1 MISKLLLIADS
12 TTEAL
17 ELILESLKTI
27 HKDRLY
33 IKALFISRLSGV
45 SLKNLGP
52 NILTLLM
59 REEEAALQRA
69 RHYFTINDIPY
80 DIRMISGSDWQA
92 VSKEIE
98 GQEHDIL
105 IIQGEFAK
113 IWRKDHPSTYGLG
126 TITELANPVWIIGGP
141 EDPNGTSVRP

>member
-1 MISKLLLIADS
+1 MVSKILVIADP
-12 TTEAL
+12 TTEAV
-17 ELILESLKTI
+17 ELILESLHTI
-27 HKDRLY
+27 HNGQLH
-33 IKALFISRLSGV
+33 IKALFISRLSGA

-52 NILTLLM
+52 NILSLLT
-59 REEEAALQRA
+59 REEEKALQRA

-80 DIRMISGSDWQA
+80 DIRMMPGSDWQA

-98 GQEHDIL
+98 GQDHDIL

-126 TITELANPVWIIGGP
+126 AVTESANPVWIIGGP
-141 EDPNGTSVRP
+141 EDPHGASVQP